1 MHHVRSAPGSPDAS
15 SNSNKRKR
23 DSGFAEQ
30 NTGGRNSI
38 RIKPDGVAWEKCGHR
53 YVIDL
58 EKPATSDD
66 DAEFVSYAGFHSQ
79 ACHSSRSQERYVL
92 LENSSLAE
100 SDQVCREQNAS
111 RISPGSV
118 GSSDTPDCQS
128 PIKPDNTESRHLLI
142 DLNVPQEE
150 SLNVSYAPSQVTCSA
165 LVNSLS
171 SHPGD
176 FWNGSSKV
184 YPKECGSGVRSAKES
199 SITVTVPSS
208 ATDSSRQ
215 VVAACSFHDYKN
227 LPGSGDNMHAR
238 ENNQHGHR
246 VHKLCGSS
254 CQCFLERPQ
263 QSFSI
268 SSCGRNDQ
276 YLGLQ
281 KSDGNHVEC
290 QARQPPLDVHTE
302 FQHETST
309 VIPNVEEKVLFDLN
323 LPVESIEMQSTI
335 TSCSFRDKLAKNDGS
350 EETVTN
356 HSFSKRNSVHAETS
370 IEQLTVGDH
379 HMPVI
384 KDGNTTLFPVS
395 RNNEIDK
402 IQSSDLAS
410 VNSKHLIAETP
421 YVDNIVLPQLRSSHD
436 GASSPQETVTGN
448 GDEMVSIA
456 ADILVSIFSH
466 SYALTTGCPGSAGQ
480 TAAEDASDEPQYSLD
495 SYEETV
501 LNLEEIRDDGESIPV
516 IPPDKDGPPCGIKL
530 RRGRGMRNFQREIM
544 PGLVSLS
551 RHEICDDLNAI
562 GYEPRKTRSRKTFG
576 IQGSASTR
584 GRPPKHSSTSRK

>member
-1 MHHVRSAPGSPDAS
+1 MD
-15 SNSNKRKR
+15 
-23 DSGFAEQ
+23 
-30 NTGGRNSI
+30 GRNSI
-38 RIKPDGVAWEKCGHR
+38 RIKPDFVAREKCGRR

-66 DAEFVSYAGFHSQ
+66 DVEFVSYAGFGSQ
-79 ACHSSRSQERYVL
+79 ACHSGRSQDRYVSP
-92 LENSSLAE
+92 ENSSLAE
-100 SDQVCREQNAS
+100 SGQLCRERNAS
-111 RISPGSV
+111 RVSPGSV

-150 SLNVSYAPSQVTCSA
+150 SLDVFYAPPQVTRSV
-165 LVNSLS
+165 LVNSPS

-176 FWNGSSKV
+176 FWNSSSKV
-184 YPKECGSGVRSAKES
+184 YPKECGSGVGSAKES
-199 SITVTVPSS
+199 SIMVIAPSS
-208 ATDSSRQ
+208 AADSSRK
-215 VVAACSFHDYKN
+215 VVAACSFHDSN
-227 LPGSGDNMHAR
+227 NVPSSGDNVHAR
-238 ENNQHGHR
+238 ENSQHDHT

-254 CQCFLERPQ
+254 CQCFLKQPHQR
-263 QSFSI
+263 FSVNF
-268 SSCGRNDQ
+268 CGRNDS

-281 KSDGNHVEC
+281 KSGDNHVAC
-290 QARQPPLDVHTE
+290 QAGQPPLIVHTE

-309 VIPNVEEKVLFDLN
+309 VIPNVEEKFLFDLN
-323 LPVESIEMQSTI
+323 VPIESIEVQSTI
-335 TSCSFRDKLAKNDGS
+335 TSNSFRDKLAKNDGS

-356 HSFSKRNSVHAETS
+356 LSFSKRNSVHAETS
-370 IEQLTVGDH
+370 IEQPTVGDH
-379 HMPVI
+379 HMSVR

-395 RNNEIDK
+395 RNNETDK
-402 IQSSDLAS
+402 IQPSDLAS

-421 YVDNIVLPQLRSSHD
+421 HVDNIVCRGLQASRD

-456 ADILVSIFSH
+456 AETLVSIFSH
-466 SYALTTGCPGSAGQ
+466 SYACTTDYPGSNDQ
-480 TAAEDASDEPQYSLD
+480 TAVEDVSDEPQHSLD
-495 SYEETV
+495 SYEEIV
-501 LNLEEIRDDGESIPV
+501 LNVEEIRDDGESILV

-530 RRGRGMRNFQREIM
+530 RRGRGLRNFMREIM

-551 RHEICDDLNAI
+551 RHEICDDLHAI

-584 GRPPKHSSTSRK
+584 GRPPKHSSTPRR